1 MSNSLSERYHS
12 LIDKIVDM
20 TLQGKI
26 RSKEQVYRLLMQGV
40 ETGTGEIF
48 ERCLEDSIRATES
61 QLDKKLKA
69 SRILRA
75 LQTIQQQWQRWQQ
88 DNQTSETINLATE
101 RILSAQ
107 ESPLLTLI
115 EVIDPNQERNL
126 NREQLKQ
133 LAKNLQQKGQ
143 SLTDEELG
151 KLAQQLAEGI
161 TNALKSFSA
170 LEDVLISWIYEQNR
184 SSLGFGGL
192 LEQRGPWGFWA
203 KQVSSPLPQ
212 QLFHALAKNQP
223 LNQLIQLQSLEV
235 KTWLELAILTQYLQ
249 RGLVT
254 WFDQQPYDSQAGK
267 KLSFSTFL
275 TFAGLWGQLAH
286 TVRGEFAEAS
296 LKVMLQVLRTFSQR
310 ADFPLYGG
318 IFALLSGEALQDTLN
333 YLDQPLK
340 QVAQT
345 QEKARILTLLGYS
358 RRAMGEIKTALD
370 FHEQALEIARE
381 AGDRICEVANLN
393 HLSRTYVMEE
403 NYTEAINYSQRALI
417 LARQTGDK
425 LGEAN
430 ALASLGY
437 SEVFQAKEEGNL
449 ETEIYER
456 AINYLQQGL
465 QLAEKLADLQ
475 SQALCC
481 NSLGIAHVTL
491 NQPAE
496 AISYLERGIKAAQF
510 YGDLY
515 LQAINFSY
523 LAQAYYGINDWEN
536 TILTGCL
543 GMYLLEQISAPEW
556 RQAAG
561 LLLILQGQLGEE
573 NFQQLLSTQRRKII
587 AIIGVDGYDHLP
599 QLWQKY

>member
-48 ERCLEDSIRATES
+48 ERCLEDSIRATEA
-61 QLDKKLKA
+61 QLEKKLKA

-75 LQTIQQQWQRWQQ
+75 LQTIEQQWQRWQQ
-88 DNQTSETINLATE
+88 DNQTSAAINLATE
-101 RILSAQ
+101 RILDTK

-115 EVIDPNQERNL
+115 EVIDPNQEQNL
-126 NREQLKQ
+126 SREQLKQ
-133 LAKNLQQKGQ
+133 LAQSLQQKGE
-143 SLTDEELG
+143 SLTDEDLG
-151 KLAQQLAEGI
+151 KLSQQLSEGI
-161 TNALKSFSA
+161 TNALKSFST

-184 SSLGFGGL
+184 ASLGFGGL
-192 LEQRGPWGFWA
+192 PEQRGPWGLWS
-203 KQVSSPLPQ
+203 KHLSSTLPQ
-212 QLFHALAKNQP
+212 QLFHALAQNQP

-254 WFDQQPYDSQAGK
+254 WFDQQPYDAQAGK

-275 TFAGLWGQLAH
+275 TFAWLWGQLAY

-358 RRAMGEIKTALD
+358 RRAMGEIQSALD
-370 FHEQALEIARE
+370 FHQQALEISRG

-491 NQPAE
+491 NQAAE

-536 TILTGCL
+536 TVLTGCL

-573 NFQQLLSTQRRKII
+573 NFQQLLSAQRSKII

-599 QLWQKY
+599 KLWQQY